1 VSARTVAPLFAR
13 ANAQAMAAR
22 HALADGRAV
31 NLDDLVE
38 LVEAACRDLGEL
50 SGAEA
55 SALQPLL
62 IALYD
67 DLDRLAESLRR
78 EHDALKLA
86 LSDLSAQQRARSAYH
101 KSSGAV

>member
-1 VSARTVAPLFAR
+1 MSAHAIEPLFAR
-13 ANAQAMAAR
+13 ANAQVMAAR
-22 HALADGRAV
+22 HALAGGQAVDLDG
-31 NLDDLVE
+31 LEE
-38 LVEAACRDLGEL
+38 LIEAACRDLGEL

-78 EHDALKLA
+78 EHDALKLV
-86 LSDLSAQQRARSAYH
+86 LGDLSAQQRARSAYH
-101 KSSGAV
+101 KSSGGV

>member
-1 VSARTVAPLFAR
+1 MSARAAEPLLAR
-13 ANAQAMAAR
+13 ANAQATAAR

-31 NLDDLVE
+31 DLDGLEE
-38 LVEAACRDLGEL
+38 LIDAACRDVGEL

-55 SALQPLL
+55 RALQPLL

-67 DLDRLAESLRR
+67 DLDRLAEALRR